1 MRWRSEGR
9 FTVPLVIRVAIGGY
23 LTGGAIWHSQCGES
37 IFTHIPG
44 LIIVMP
50 SRSSDAAGL
59 LRTAFRC
66 EDPVMFLEHKHLLRQ
81 KYARDA
87 LTPADYMI
95 PIGKAAT
102 VRPGSDLTIV
112 TWGATVHKSLEAA
125 EELAAGAMSVEVIDL
140 RSLIPWDKEAVRASV
155 ERTSRLLVVHEDVL
169 TSGFGAEVAAWTGEA
184 CFREL
189 DAPISRVGATDTFV
203 AYEPTLEQAILP
215 QTQDIVAAAL
225 ALLAYSACGGRRT
238 LQGKRR
244 ADPSESVRT
253 AADTVMPRPTEV
265 RPPVPRHNRPPGRQ
279 SGRHRKGWRGAHD

>member
-1 MRWRSEGR
+1 MQQIQSEAATMRWRSEGR
-9 FTVPLVIRVAIGGY
+9 FSVPLVIRVAIGGY

-87 LTPADYMI
+87 LTPADYLI

-102 VRPGSDLTIV
+102 VRRGNDLTIV
-112 TWGATVHKSLEAA
+112 TWGATVQKSLEAA
-125 EELAAGAMSVEVIDL
+125 EQLGNDAVNVEVIDL
-140 RSLIPWDKEAVRASV
+140 RSLIPWDKEAVSSSV
-155 ERTSRLLVVHEDVL
+155 ARTSRLLVVHEDVL
-169 TSGFGAEVAAWTGEA
+169 TSGFGAEVAAWAGEA
-184 CFREL
+184 CFGDL

-215 QTQDIVAAAL
+215 QTQDIVAAAR
-225 ALLAYSACGGRRT
+225 ALLAY
-238 LQGKRR
+238 
-244 ADPSESVRT
+244 
-253 AADTVMPRPTEV
+253 
-265 RPPVPRHNRPPGRQ
+265 
-279 SGRHRKGWRGAHD
+279 

>member
-1 MRWRSEGR
+1 MQQIQAEAATMRWRSEGR

-50 SRSSDAAGL
+50 SRSRDAAGL

-66 EDPVMFLEHKHLLRQ
+66 EDPVLFLEHKHLLRQ
-81 KYARDA
+81 KYARDV

-95 PIGKAAT
+95 PLGKAAT
-102 VRPGSDLTIV
+102 VRQGSDLTIV

-125 EELAAGAMSVEVIDL
+125 EELAAGAVNVEVIDL
-140 RSLIPWDKEAVRASV
+140 RSLIPWDKEAVTASV
-155 ERTSRLLVVHEDVL
+155 TRTARLLVVHEDVL
-169 TSGFGAEVAAWTGEA
+169 TSGFGAEVAAWTGET

-215 QTQDIVAAAL
+215 QTSDIVTAAR
-225 ALLAYSACGGRRT
+225 ALLAY
-238 LQGKRR
+238 
-244 ADPSESVRT
+244 
-253 AADTVMPRPTEV
+253 
-265 RPPVPRHNRPPGRQ
+265 
-279 SGRHRKGWRGAHD
+279 